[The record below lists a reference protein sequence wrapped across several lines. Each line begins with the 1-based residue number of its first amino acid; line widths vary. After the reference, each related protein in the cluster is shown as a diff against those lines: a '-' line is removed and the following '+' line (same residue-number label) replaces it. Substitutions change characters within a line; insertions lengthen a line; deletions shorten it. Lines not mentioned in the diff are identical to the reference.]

1 MISQKWGSRA
11 QATLLFTL
19 LFALFMVQDS
29 AAQNVTGTVRGR
41 VLNESGAAVSAATVT
56 ARNVAS
62 GVMRTSLSNAQGAY
76 VLAGLP
82 PGTYEISV
90 DMIGYSAPPRS
101 VRVLIG
107 QSLSVDLS
115 MQQQAVQ
122 LEAVTAVGTRTTET
136 RTSEIAT
143 NVTQEQIES
152 LPQSDRNFLNFAGLA
167 PGITVSRDE
176 LNKNIT
182 AGGMP
187 ATKINVFV
195 DGTSFKNDVLE
206 GGVHGQDASRGN
218 PFPQIALQEFRVI
231 TQNFKA
237 EYQRAASAV
246 ITATTKSGTNDF
258 QVNGFV
264 LGQNKGLVERDPG
277 AVIVCEERLRN
288 DPNATCDPKPEYERL
303 QLGVSVGGPIRRDKA
318 HYFLAY
324 EGNYQNRESIVQIG
338 RDSAFRNVVLPATG
352 QTAGSYNG
360 TFDQPFRSSLAVA
373 KISFIPAANQTLDL
387 SWNGRFESDKRNF
400 GGQTSFESAE
410 NVAIKYNVLT
420 LQHSMTRGN
429 WLNQA
434 HLSGQRST
442 WNPTVVNEEQDLG
455 FEYMGVVRVGARS
468 TEQNFVQD
476 RIALRNDLTR
486 YNIAWNGNHL
496 FKGGVNVDFLKYQVE
511 KTQDGNPTF
520 FYDVNASMTAPA
532 FARWGS
538 GDPGLEANN
547 VQFGAY
553 IQDDWDVTSRLQLNL
568 GMRWDA
574 ETNMFNND
582 WVTPDSI
589 RTQLG
594 PIVTAA
600 GYDPANYFTRGSED
614 RPMYL
619 GAFQPRVGFSFDV
632 AGNGRTVLHGG
643 WGIYY
648 DREIWNHLIDES
660 FRLTWIIRAFDF
672 TSTGQAGRIP
682 WDPSYL
688 SREGLQGLIDASA
701 TGVQPGIT
709 SEVWLLKNDSKPPK
723 SNQWNVGL
731 RQTVGPVVVGGAYRG
746 VRAKNMTSWYC
757 LRAHSV
763 HGFCEGS
770 QELGSRYKV
779 LISTDAGERKYDAF
793 DITLDKPFSVA
804 SKWGVTFAYTNANA
818 ERKGFDFFSF
828 ELPDDNP
835 NNWEFVN
842 SPVEKHHVTAS
853 GIVQLP
859 FEIRG
864 STLVQWGS
872 GIPFNRKDEING
884 WGPARAIVDWASQD
898 PPNFR
903 QVDFRLE
910 KSVSL
915 PGQSNIGVTVEL
927 LNAFNHD
934 NFRGYEELARFEGGG
949 TNNSFGRAQPWTA
962 DQGRRFQ
969 LGLNFGMN

>member
-1 MISQKWGSRA
+1 MTRQKWSGSARA
-11 QATLLFTL
+11 MLLFTL
-19 LFALFMVQDS
+19 LFALFAWRDVS
-29 AAQNVTGTVRGR
+29 AQNVTGSIRGR
-41 VLNESGAAVSAATVT
+41 VINESGAPVVAATIT
-56 ARNVAS
+56 ARNPAS
-62 GVMRTSLSNAQGAY
+62 GATRTALTNADGTY
-76 VLAGLP
+76 VLAGLQ

-90 DMIGYSAPPRS
+90 EMIGYSAPPRS

-107 QSLSVDLS
+107 QSLNMDLS
-115 MQQQAVQ
+115 LQPQAIE
-122 LEAVTAVGTRTTET
+122 LAGVTAVGTRTTET

-143 NVTQEQIES
+143 NITEEQLES
-152 LPQSDRNFLNFAGLA
+152 LPQADRNFLNFAGLA

-182 AGGMP
+182 AGGLP

-195 DGTSFKNDVLE
+195 DGASFKNDVLE

-246 ITATTKSGTNDF
+246 ITATTKSGTNEFKVD
-258 QVNGFV
+258 GFV

-277 AVIVCEERLRN
+277 AELICQQRQSQV
-288 DPNATCDPKPEYERL
+288 PPQACDPKPEYERL
-303 QLGVSVGGPIRRDKA
+303 QLGVGVGGPIKRDKA
-318 HYFLAY
+318 HYFLAF
-324 EGNYQNRESIVQIG
+324 EGNYQNRESIVAIG
-338 RDSAFRNVVLPATG
+338 RASEFSNTVLPATG
-352 QTAGSYNG
+352 QTAGSYAG
-360 TFDQPFRSSLAVA
+360 AFEQPFRSSLGVA
-373 KISFIPAANQTLDL
+373 KISFIPGANQTLDL
-387 SWNGRFESDKRNF
+387 SWNGRFESDKRSF

-420 LQHSMTRGN
+420 LQHTMTRGS

-434 HLSGQRST
+434 HISAQRST
-442 WNPTVVNEEQDLG
+442 WNPQVINEDLDIG
-455 FEYMGVVRVGARS
+455 MEYMGVVRIGARS

-476 RIALRNDLTR
+476 RIALRNDLSRLNVT
-486 YNIAWNGNHL
+486 WNGNHV
-496 FKGGVNVDFLKYQVE
+496 FKGGVNLDFLNYQVE
-511 KTQDGNPTF
+511 KLQDGNPTF
-520 FYDVNASMTAPA
+520 FFDVNASLDDPA

-538 GDPGLEANN
+538 GNPGMDANN
-547 VQFGAY
+547 LQFGAY
-553 IQDDWDVTSRLQLNL
+553 IQDDWDVTERLQLNL
-568 GMRWDA
+568 GVRWDA

-600 GYDPANYFTRGSED
+600 GYDPSNYFTRGNED
-614 RPMYL
+614 RPMFL

-632 AGNGRTVLHGG
+632 TGSGRTVLHGG
-643 WGIYY
+643 WGLYY

-660 FRLTWIIRAFDF
+660 FRLTWVVRAFDF

-682 WDPSYL
+682 WQDSYM
-688 SREGLQGLIDASA
+688 SRAGLQGLVDAST

-746 VRAKNMTSWYC
+746 VRGENLTSWYC

-763 HGFCEGS
+763 HGYCEGS

-779 LISTDAGERKYDAF
+779 LISTDEGESKYDAF
-793 DITLDKPFSVA
+793 DITLDKPFSEA
-804 SKWGVTFAYTNANA
+804 SKWGMTLAYTNASA
-818 ERKGFDFFSF
+818 QRKGWDFFSWDF
-828 ELPDDNP
+828 GDNP
-835 NNWEFVN
+835 AEWEFVDA
-842 SPVEKHHVTAS
+842 PVEEHHVSAS
-853 GIVQLP
+853 AMVALP
-859 FEIRG
+859 FDIRA
-864 STLVQWGS
+864 STIAQWGS
-872 GIPFNRKDEING
+872 GVPFSLKDEING
-884 WGPARAIVDWASQD
+884 WGPARVQVDWYSQD
-898 PPNFR
+898 PPDFR

-910 KSVSL
+910 KRVSL
-915 PGQSNIGVTVEL
+915 AQGNVGVIVEL

-934 NFRGYEELARFEGGG
+934 NFRGYEELYRFDNGS
-949 TNNSFGRAQPWTA
+949 TNASFGKPQTWTA

-969 LGLNFGMN
+969 LGLNFGIN